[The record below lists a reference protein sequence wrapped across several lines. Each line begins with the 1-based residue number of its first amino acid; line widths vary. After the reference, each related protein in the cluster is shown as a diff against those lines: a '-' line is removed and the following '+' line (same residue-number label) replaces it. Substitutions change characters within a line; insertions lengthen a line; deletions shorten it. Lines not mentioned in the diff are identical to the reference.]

1 MRPSALP
8 IALLAAGAV
17 AAGTSSSNCTS
28 GLYIVVARGTGE
40 RNGTGAFGTIAD
52 DIAEKVDGSFIE
64 ALDYPATFT
73 DPLYTESEK
82 DGVQEMQDVI
92 NNYHEAC
99 PKAKFA
105 VLGYSQGGQVAS
117 DAFCGGAGGGF
128 SELAALP
135 SDFVTEF
142 CESQHQEFIPRMP
155 N

>member
-17 AAGTSSSNCTS
+17 AETSSSNCTS

-52 DIAEKVDGSFIE
+52 DIAAKVDDSIIE
-64 ALDYPATFT
+64 ALDYPATFS

-82 DGVQEMQDVI
+82 DGVQEMQDI
-92 NNYHEAC
+92 ILNYHEAC

-105 VLGYSQGGQVAS
+105 VLGYSQVI
-117 DAFCGGAGGGF
+117 GAK
-128 SELAALP
+128 LATRRRTIVLTSP
-135 SDFVTEF
+135 TGWPGCQRCFLRWSG
-142 CESQHQEFIPRMP
+142 
-155 N
+155 